1 MKKTNTFNKKNFC
14 FLNKATF
21 ILIFMAFCSGNVYSQ
36 NGQFVLEA
44 NGATP
49 VSIGSSTTTMYAAP
63 FLANKKDSRV
73 QFLYEA
79 DELNNQ
85 GAYSSGYTTISS
97 LAFHVSALT
106 GSGTLPTYQMQNITI
121 SMGHTKAT
129 YNGDVSVIPAIPVWG
144 ITMPPPGFCTWVGSP
159 TPEPLTVVK
168 TLPTLTISQ
177 TGWVEIPLAS
187 TFTWNGVDSIVVEI
201 CKADPRNSPPSTS
214 FSTGRYEFTGSFH
227 SQPSG
232 STNWTLTRSLYSV
245 NNTGGGSN
253 YTPGCSMQTSGSAAT
268 FNTSSP
274 LTAQYRKFR
283 PNIRFTFQ
291 CAGAPAAGEAI
302 LGTENFCKDEA
313 VTLSVVNDEKAS
325 GLNYQWYYSYADD
338 DNYVPLPG
346 QTAATIPVERAGV
359 DMWYKRDVGCNH
371 NTVAGT
377 RSSWGVKVTGVNTWN
392 GTSWSFGSNPLPALP
407 VRIQGN
413 FDTTVNGSALM
424 EACNLKIVSGTFT
437 VRSGDIISL
446 KEKLVVDDAATVI
459 FENNAS
465 LIQENDAAVN
475 VGKILYKRDSQP
487 VRMLDYTYWSSP
499 VAGVTPFQFSPGT
512 PTNRIY
518 HWNHLTQA
526 WVNGIANS
534 PMTAGKG
541 YIIRA
546 PNGYPSTGTGT
557 VFQGSFLGVP
567 NNGLIS
573 VPSQGGSANWNLLGN
588 PYPSALDANK
598 FLLANSTLL
607 DGAIFYWTH
616 NTLPSAAQNPLF
628 PHISNYTS
636 DDYATYNFTGSVGL
650 PSVSSGNNTP
660 PGQFIGAGQ
669 SFMVK
674 GGTSSGNV
682 VFNNDMRKNIVEY
695 TNSQFYRNNATNSDE
710 VEKNR
715 LWVEVIHQNGKFNQT
730 MVGYVEGATDGLD
743 WGYDTKMIPSGD
755 VKIYTKIGDDKLVI
769 QGKSLPFNSNDSIP
783 LGFYTTLTGEF
794 TLNLYQYDSI
804 FENQSVYLL
813 DNATSTLHDIKSGM
827 YTFTSIQGTFDNR
840 FELRF
845 NNEALSLNPNIK
857 TENSVLCYA
866 NYSDII
872 VKSLAS
878 QIHSVTIFDSTGRLL
893 YNKTNVDTSEIL
905 ISDIAKNNQLLLVQ
919 VENDNGVTVTKKIIF

>member
-1 MKKTNTFNKKNFC
+1 MKMTNTFNNKIFC
-14 FLNKATF
+14 FLNKAMF
-21 ILIFMAFCSGNVYSQ
+21 ILIFIAFGSGNLYSQ
-36 NGQFVLEA
+36 NGQFVLLGI
-44 NGATP
+44 GATP
-49 VSIGSSTTTMYAAP
+49 ATIGSDGSNMYAAP
-63 FLANKKDSRV
+63 FLPNKKDTRV

-79 DELNNQ
+79 AEGGLALAN
-85 GAYSSGYTTISS
+85 SSGYTTISS
-97 LAFHVSALT
+97 LAFQVSGFI
-106 GSGTLPTYQMQNITI
+106 GSLSTYQMQNIKI
-121 SMGHTKAT
+121 SMGHTIAT
-129 YNGDVSVIPAIPVWG
+129 YDGYGGTNVWG
-144 ITMPPPGFCTWVGSP
+144 ITMPPPGYCTWAGSA

-168 TLPTLTISQ
+168 NSFNLIISQ
-177 TGWVEIPLAS
+177 TGWVELQLDTP
-187 TFTWNGVDSIVVEI
+187 FVWNGIDSIVVEI
-201 CKADPRNSPPSTS
+201 CKADPKTGASPA
-214 FSTGRYEFTGSFH
+214 FNTGRYQFAGVFH
-227 SQPSG
+227 SNPPA
-232 STNWTLTRSLYSV
+232 NANFTLTRSLYSQ
-245 NNTGGGSN
+245 NNNGTGSN
-253 YTPGCSMQTSGSAAT
+253 YTQGCSMQISGSAGT
-268 FNTSSP
+268 YNTSNP
-274 LTAQYRKFR
+274 LSNAIKKFR

-291 CAGAPAAGEAI
+291 CIGAPTGGDAI
-302 LGTENFCKDEA
+302 LGTENFCKEEA
-313 VTLSVVNDEKAS
+313 VTLSVVNDEKAT
-325 GLNYQWYYSYADD
+325 GVHYQWYYSYADD
-338 DNYVPLPG
+338 DNYVSLPG

-359 DMWYKRDVGCNH
+359 DMWYKRDIGCNH
-371 NTVAGT
+371 NLPAGT
-377 RSSWGVKVTGVNTWN
+377 RSSLGVKVTGVNTWN
-392 GTSWSFGSNPLPALP
+392 GTSWSFGSNPLPDSP

-413 FDTTVNGSALM
+413 FDTTVNGSLPM
-424 EACNLKIVSGTFT
+424 GPCNLKIVSGTFT
-437 VRSGDIISL
+437 VRSGDFISL

-465 LIQENDAAVN
+465 LIQENNAAVN
-475 VGKILYKRDSQP
+475 EGKILYKRDSQP

-499 VAGVTPFQFSPGT
+499 VVGVTPFQFSPGT
-512 PTNRIY
+512 PSIRVY

-534 PMTAGKG
+534 PMVAGKG

-546 PNGYPSTGTGT
+546 PDGYPSTGTGT

-567 NNGLIS
+567 NNGLIT

-607 DGAIFYWTH
+607 DGTIFYWTH
-616 NTLPSAAQNPLF
+616 NTLPSAALNPFF
-628 PHISNYTS
+628 PHISSYTS

-650 PSVSSGNNTP
+650 PSISSGNNTL

-682 VFNNDMRKNIVEY
+682 VFNNDMRKNISGY
-695 TNSQFYRNNATNSDE
+695 TNSQFYRNNATNSEE

-743 WGYDTKMIPSGD
+743 WGYDTTMTPSGD
-755 VKIYTKIGDDKLVI
+755 LKIYTKIGNDKLVI

-783 LGFYTTLTGEF
+783 LGFSTTLTGEF

-813 DNATSTLHDIKSGM
+813 DNATSTFHDIKSGM

-845 NNEALSLNPNIK
+845 NDEMLSLNPNIK
-857 TENSVLCYA
+857 TENSVLCYT
-866 NYSDII
+866 NNSDII
-872 VKSLAS
+872 VKSLTG
-878 QIHSVTIFDSTGRLL
+878 QIQSVTIFDSTGRVLHK
-893 YNKTNVDTSEIL
+893 KTSLDTSEIL
-905 ISDIAKNNQLLLVQ
+905 ISEIAKNNQLLLVQ

>member
-1 MKKTNTFNKKNFC
+1 MKMTNTFNNKIFC
-14 FLNKATF
+14 FLNKAMF
-21 ILIFMAFCSGNVYSQ
+21 ILIFIAFGSGNLYSQ
-36 NGQFVLEA
+36 NGQFVLLGI
-44 NGATP
+44 GATP
-49 VSIGSSTTTMYAAP
+49 ATIGSDGSNMYAAP
-63 FLANKKDSRV
+63 FLPNKKDTRV

-79 DELNNQ
+79 AEGGLALAN
-85 GAYSSGYTTISS
+85 SSGYTTISS
-97 LAFHVSALT
+97 LAFQVSGFI
-106 GSGTLPTYQMQNITI
+106 GSLSTYQMQNIKI
-121 SMGHTKAT
+121 SMGHTIAT
-129 YNGDVSVIPAIPVWG
+129 YDGYGGTNVWG
-144 ITMPPPGFCTWVGSP
+144 ITMPPPGYCTWAGSA

-168 TLPTLTISQ
+168 NSFNLIISQ
-177 TGWVEIPLAS
+177 TGWVEIPLD
-187 TFTWNGVDSIVVEI
+187 TPFLWNGVDSIVVEI
-201 CKADPRNSPPSTS
+201 CKADPKTGASPA
-214 FSTGRYEFTGSFH
+214 FNTGRYQFAGVFH
-227 SQPSG
+227 SNPPA
-232 STNWTLTRSLYSV
+232 NANFTLTRSLYSQ
-245 NNTGGGSN
+245 NNNGTGSN
-253 YTPGCSMQTSGSAAT
+253 YTQGCSMQISGSAGT
-268 FNTSSP
+268 YNTSNP
-274 LTAQYRKFR
+274 LSTAIRKFR

-291 CAGAPAAGEAI
+291 CAGAPAGGEAI
-302 LGTENFCKDEA
+302 LGTENFCKEEA
-313 VTLSVVNDEKAS
+313 VTLSVVNDEKAT
-325 GLNYQWYYSYADD
+325 GVHYQWYYSYADD
-338 DNYVPLPG
+338 DNYVSLPG

-359 DMWYKRDVGCNH
+359 DMWYKRDIGCNSH
-371 NTVAGT
+371 AVAGT

-392 GTSWSFGSNPLPALP
+392 GTSWSFGSNPLPDSP

-413 FDTTVNGSALM
+413 FDSSVNGNLLM
-424 EACNLKIVSGTFT
+424 EACSFKIVSGTFT
-437 VRSGDIISL
+437 VRSGDFISL

-465 LIQENDAAVN
+465 LIQENNAAIN
-475 VGKILYKRDSQP
+475 EGKILYKRDSQP

-499 VAGVTPFQFSPGT
+499 VAGVTPNQFSPGT
-512 PTNRIY
+512 PSIRVY

-534 PMTAGKG
+534 PMVAGKG

-546 PNGYPSTGTGT
+546 PDGYPSTGTGT

-567 NNGLIS
+567 NNGLIT

-607 DGAIFYWTH
+607 DGTIFYWTH
-616 NTLPSAAQNPLF
+616 NTLPSAALNPLF
-628 PHISNYTS
+628 PHISSYTS

-650 PSVSSGNNTP
+650 PSISSGNNTL

-682 VFNNDMRKNIVEY
+682 VFNNDMRKNITGY
-695 TNSQFYRNNATNSDE
+695 TNSQFFRNNATNSEE

-730 MVGYVEGATDGLD
+730 MVGYVEGATNGLD
-743 WGYDTKMIPSGD
+743 WGYDSTMTPSGD
-755 VKIYTKIGDDKLVI
+755 LKIYTKIGDDKLVI
-769 QGKSLPFNSNDSIP
+769 QGKSLPFNSSDSIP
-783 LGFYTTLTGEF
+783 LGFSTTLTGEF

-813 DNATSTLHDIKSGM
+813 DNATSTFHDIKSGM

-845 NNEALSLNPNIK
+845 NDEALSLNPNIK
-857 TENSVLCYA
+857 TENSVLCYT
-866 NYSDII
+866 NNSDII
-872 VKSLAS
+872 VKSLTG
-878 QIHSVTIFDSTGRLL
+878 QIQSVTIFDSTGRVLHK
-893 YNKTNVDTSEIL
+893 KTSLDTSEIL
-905 ISDIAKNNQLLLVQ
+905 ISEIAKNNQLLLVQ

>member
-1 MKKTNTFNKKNFC
+1 MKKTNTFNNKNFC
-14 FLNKATF
+14 FFNKAMF
-21 ILIFMAFCSGNVYSQ
+21 ILIFIAFCSGNVYSQ

-44 NGATP
+44 NGAAQVT
-49 VSIGSSTTTMYAAP
+49 IGSSSVNMWPAP
-63 FLANKKDSRV
+63 FLPNRKDSRV
-73 QFLYEA
+73 QFLFEA

-97 LAFHVSALT
+97 LAFHVSGFSL
-106 GSGTLPTYQMQNITI
+106 GSLSSYEMRNITI

-129 YNGDVSVIPAIPVWG
+129 YNGDNSVIPAIPVWG
-144 ITMPPPGFCTWVGSP
+144 ITMPPPGFCTWAGSS
-159 TPEPLTVVK
+159 TPEPLQVVK
-168 TLPTLTISQ
+168 TPFNLTISQ
-177 TGWVEIPLAS
+177 TGWVELQLDTP
-187 TFTWNGVDSIVVEI
+187 FVWNGVDSIVVEI
-201 CKADPRNSPPSTS
+201 CKADPRISPPSTS
-214 FSTGRYEFTGSFH
+214 FSTGRYQFTGRFH

-232 STNWTLTRSLYSV
+232 SDTWTLTRSLRNI
-245 NNTGGGSN
+245 NNNVTTSPGCNMQLSGGG
-253 YTPGCSMQTSGSAAT
+253 AV
-268 FNTSSP
+268 NTEPALS
-274 LTAQYRKFR
+274 TQYRKFR
-283 PNIRFTFQ
+283 PNIRFTFR
-291 CAGAPAAGEAI
+291 CAGAPTAGEAI

-313 VTLSVVNDEKAS
+313 VTLSVVNDEKAT

-338 DNYVPLPG
+338 DNYVSLPG

-359 DMWYKRDVGCNH
+359 DIWYKRDVGCNH
-371 NTVAGT
+371 NLPAGT

-413 FDTTVNGSALM
+413 FDTTVNGSLLM
-424 EACNLKIVSGTFT
+424 EACSLKIVSGTFT
-437 VRSGDIISL
+437 VRSGDFISL

-465 LIQENDAAVN
+465 LIQENNAAVN
-475 VGKILYKRDSQP
+475 EGKILYKRDSQP

-499 VAGVTPFQFSPGT
+499 VAGVTPNQFSPGT
-512 PTNRIY
+512 PSIRIY

-526 WVNGIANS
+526 WANGIANS

-546 PNGYPSTGTGT
+546 PDGYPSTGIGT

-567 NNGLIS
+567 NNGLIT
-573 VPSQGGSANWNLLGN
+573 VPSLGGSANWNLLGN

-607 DGAIFYWTH
+607 DGTIFYWTH
-616 NTLPSAAQNPLF
+616 NTLPSAALNPLF
-628 PHISNYTS
+628 PHISSYTS

-650 PSVSSGNNTP
+650 PSISSGNNTP

-674 GGTSSGNV
+674 GGASSGNV
-682 VFNNDMRKNIVEY
+682 VFNNDMRKNITGY
-695 TNSQFYRNNATNSDE
+695 SNSQFYRNNATNSEE

-743 WGYDTKMIPSGD
+743 WGYDSTMTPSGD
-755 VKIYTKIGDDKLVI
+755 LKIYTKIGDDKLVI
-769 QGKSLPFNSNDSIP
+769 QGKSLPFNSSDSIP
-783 LGFYTTLTGEF
+783 LGFSTTLTGEF

-813 DNATSTLHDIKSGM
+813 DNATSTFHDIKSGM

-845 NNEALSLNPNIK
+845 NDEALSLNPNIK
-857 TENSVLCYA
+857 TENSVLCYT
-866 NYSDII
+866 NNSDII
-872 VKSLAS
+872 VKSLTG
-878 QIHSVTIFDSTGRLL
+878 QIQSVTIFDSTGRVLHK
-893 YNKTNVDTSEIL
+893 KTSLDTSEIL
-905 ISDIAKNNQLLLVQ
+905 ISEIAKNNQLLLVQ
-919 VENDNGVTVTKKIIF
+919 IESDNGVKVTKKIIF

>member
-1 MKKTNTFNKKNFC
+1 MKMTNTFNNKNF
-14 FLNKATF
+14 FFFNKAMF

-44 NGATP
+44 NGAALTT
-49 VSIGSSTTTMYAAP
+49 IGSNALNQWPAP
-63 FLANKKDSRV
+63 FLPNKKDSRV
-73 QFLYEA
+73 QFLFEA

-97 LAFHVSALT
+97 LAFHVSGFSL
-106 GSGTLPTYQMQNITI
+106 GSLSSYEMRNITI

-129 YNGDVSVIPAIPVWG
+129 YNGDNSVIPAIPVWG
-144 ITMPPPGFCTWVGSP
+144 ITMPPPGFCTWAGSS
-159 TPEPLTVVK
+159 TPEPLQVVK
-168 TLPTLTISQ
+168 TPFNLTISQ
-177 TGWVEIPLAS
+177 TGWVELQLDTP
-187 TFTWNGVDSIVVEI
+187 FVWNGVDSIVVEI
-201 CKADPRNSPPSTS
+201 CKADPRISPPSTS
-214 FSTGRYEFTGSFH
+214 FSTGYYQFTGRFYTNV
-227 SQPSG
+227 PS
-232 STNWTLTRSLYSV
+232 NPHTLTRSLYSQ
-245 NNTGGGSN
+245 NNNGGGSN
-253 YTPGCSMQTSGSAAT
+253 YTSGCDMQISGPAGT
-268 FNTSSP
+268 YNTS
-274 LTAQYRKFR
+274 TALNNVYRKYR

-291 CAGAPAAGEAI
+291 CAGAPTAGEAI

-313 VTLSVVNDEKAS
+313 VTLSVVNDEKAT

-338 DNYVPLPG
+338 DNYVSLPG

-359 DMWYKRDVGCNH
+359 DIWYKRDVGCNH
-371 NTVAGT
+371 NLPAGT

-413 FDTTVNGSALM
+413 FDTTVNGSLLM
-424 EACNLKIVSGTFT
+424 EACSLKIVSGTFT

-465 LIQENDAAVN
+465 LIQENNAAVN
-475 VGKILYKRDSQP
+475 EGKILYKRDSQP

-499 VAGVTPFQFSPGT
+499 VAGVTPNQFSPGT
-512 PTNRIY
+512 PSIRIY

-526 WVNGIANS
+526 WANGIANS

-546 PNGYPSTGTGT
+546 PDGYPSTGIGT

-567 NNGLIS
+567 NNGLIT

-607 DGAIFYWTH
+607 DGTIFYWTH
-616 NTLPSAAQNPLF
+616 NTLPSAALNPLF
-628 PHISNYTS
+628 PHISSYTS

-650 PSVSSGNNTP
+650 PSISSGNNTP

-674 GGTSSGNV
+674 GGASSGNV
-682 VFNNDMRKNIVEY
+682 VFNNDMRKNITGY
-695 TNSQFYRNNATNSDE
+695 SNSQFYRNNATNSEE

-743 WGYDTKMIPSGD
+743 WGYDSTMTPSGD
-755 VKIYTKIGDDKLVI
+755 LKIYTKIGDDKLVI

-783 LGFYTTLTGEF
+783 LGFSTTLTGEF

-813 DNATSTLHDIKSGM
+813 DNATSTFHDIKSGM
-827 YTFTSIQGTFDNR
+827 YTFTSLQGTFDNR

-857 TENSVLCYA
+857 TENSVLCYT
-866 NYSDII
+866 NNSDII
-872 VKSLAS
+872 VKSLTG
-878 QIHSVTIFDSTGRLL
+878 QIQSVTIFDSTGRVLHK
-893 YNKTNVDTSEIL
+893 KTSLDTSEIL
-905 ISDIAKNNQLLLVQ
+905 ISEIDKNNQLLLVQ
-919 VENDNGVTVTKKIIF
+919 IESDNGVKVTKKIIF

>member
-1 MKKTNTFNKKNFC
+1 MKMTNTFNNKIFC
-14 FLNKATF
+14 FLNKAMF
-21 ILIFMAFCSGNVYSQ
+21 ILIFMAFCSGNLHGQ
-36 NGQFVLEA
+36 NGQFVLDQGIGA
-44 NGATP
+44 NLAT
-49 VSIGSSTTTMYAAP
+49 IGSDGSNMYAAP
-63 FLANKKDSRV
+63 FLPNKKDTRV

-79 DELNNQ
+79 AEAGLALAN
-85 GAYSSGYTTISS
+85 SSGYRTISS
-97 LAFHVSALT
+97 LAFQVSGFV
-106 GSGTLPTYQMQNITI
+106 GSLSTYQMQNIKI
-121 SMGHTKAT
+121 SMGHTIAT
-129 YNGDVSVIPAIPVWG
+129 YDGYGGTNVWG
-144 ITMPPPGFCTWVGSP
+144 ITMPPQGYCTWAGSA
-159 TPEPLTVVK
+159 TPEALTVV
-168 TLPTLTISQ
+168 TNSFNLIISQ
-177 TGWVEIPLAS
+177 TGWVEIPLD
-187 TFTWNGVDSIVVEI
+187 TPFLWNGVDSIVVEI
-201 CKADPRNSPPSTS
+201 CKADPKTGPSPA
-214 FSTGRYEFTGSFH
+214 FNTGRYQFAGVFH
-227 SQPSG
+227 SNPPA
-232 STNWTLTRSLYSV
+232 NANFTLTRSLYSQ
-245 NNTGGGSN
+245 NNNGTGLN
-253 YTPGCSMQTSGSAAT
+253 YTQGCSMQISGSAGT
-268 FNTSSP
+268 YNTSNP
-274 LTAQYRKFR
+274 LSTAIRKFR

-291 CAGAPAAGEAI
+291 CAGAPAGGEAI
-302 LGTENFCKDEA
+302 LGTENFCKEEA
-313 VTLSVVNDEKAS
+313 VTLSVVNDEKAT
-325 GLNYQWYYSYADD
+325 GVHYQWYSSLADD
-338 DNYVPLPG
+338 DNYVSLPG

-359 DMWYKRDVGCNH
+359 DMWYKRDIGCNH
-371 NTVAGT
+371 NLPAGT
-377 RSSWGVKVTGVNTWN
+377 RSSLGVKVTGVNTWN
-392 GTSWSFGSNPLPALP
+392 GTSWSFGSNPLPDSP

-413 FDTTVNGSALM
+413 FDTTVNGSLPM
-424 EACNLKIVSGTFT
+424 GPCNLKIVSGTFT
-437 VRSGDIISL
+437 VRSGDFISL

-465 LIQENDAAVN
+465 LIQENNAAVN
-475 VGKILYKRDSQP
+475 EGKILYKRDSQP

-512 PTNRIY
+512 PSIRVY

-534 PMTAGKG
+534 PMVAGKG

-546 PNGYPSTGTGT
+546 PDGYPSTGTGT

-567 NNGLIS
+567 NNGLIT

-607 DGAIFYWTH
+607 DGTIFYWTH
-616 NTLPSAAQNPLF
+616 NTLPSAALNPFF
-628 PHISNYTS
+628 PHISSYTS

-650 PSVSSGNNTP
+650 PSISSGNNTP

-682 VFNNDMRKNIVEY
+682 VFNNDMRKNISGY
-695 TNSQFYRNNATNSDE
+695 TNSQFYRNNATNSEE

-743 WGYDTKMIPSGD
+743 WGYDTTMTPSGD
-755 VKIYTKIGDDKLVI
+755 LKIYTKIGNDKLVI

-783 LGFYTTLTGEF
+783 LGFSTTLTGEF

-813 DNATSTLHDIKSGM
+813 DNATSTFHDIKSGM

-845 NNEALSLNPNIK
+845 NDEMLSLNPNIK
-857 TENSVLCYA
+857 TENSVLCYT
-866 NYSDII
+866 NNSDII
-872 VKSLAS
+872 VKSLTG
-878 QIHSVTIFDSTGRLL
+878 QIQSVTIFDSTGRVLHK
-893 YNKTNVDTSEIL
+893 KTSLDTSEIL
-905 ISDIAKNNQLLLVQ
+905 ISEIAKNNQLLLVQ
-919 VENDNGVTVTKKIIF
+919 IENDNGITVTKKIIF

>member
-1 MKKTNTFNKKNFC
+1 MKKTNTFNNKNFC
-14 FLNKATF
+14 FLTKVMF
-21 ILIFMAFCSGNVYSQ
+21 ILIFMAFCSGNLYSQ

-44 NGATP
+44 NGAAPIT
-49 VSIGSSTTTMYAAP
+49 IGSNALNLWSAP
-63 FLANKKDSRV
+63 FLPNKKDSRV
-73 QFLYEA
+73 QFLFEA
-79 DELNNQ
+79 SEL
-85 GAYSSGYTTISS
+85 ASASSSGYTTISS
-97 LAFHVSALT
+97 LAFHVPGFSI
-106 GSGTLPTYQMQNITI
+106 GSLSSYEMRNITI
-121 SMGHTKAT
+121 SMGHTIAT
-129 YNGDVSVIPAIPVWG
+129 YDGDGGTPVWG
-144 ITMPPPGFCTWVGSP
+144 IAMPPAGYCTWDGSP
-159 TPEPLTVVK
+159 TSEALTVVK
-168 TLPTLTISQ
+168 NSFNLTISQ
-177 TGWVEIPLAS
+177 TGWVELQLDTP
-187 TFTWNGVDSIVVEI
+187 FDWNGIDSVVVEI
-201 CKADPRNSPPSTS
+201 CKADPRISPPSTS
-214 FSTGRYEFTGSFH
+214 FSTGYYQFTGRFH
-227 SQPSG
+227 
-232 STNWTLTRSLYSV
+232 TNSLAIANNTLTRSLYSQ
-245 NNTGGGSN
+245 NNGGGGSN
-253 YTPGCSMQTSGSAAT
+253 YTQGCNMQLSGPAGT
-268 FNTSSP
+268 YNTS
-274 LTAQYRKFR
+274 TALSAVYRKYR

-291 CAGAPAAGEAI
+291 CAGAPAGGGAI

-313 VTLSVVNDEKAS
+313 VTLSVINDEKAS

-338 DNYVPLPG
+338 SNYVSLPG
-346 QTAATIPVERAGV
+346 ETDATITLERDGV

-371 NTVAGT
+371 NLPAGT
-377 RSSWGVKVTGVNTWN
+377 RSSFGVKVTGVNTWN

-413 FDTTVNGSALM
+413 FDTSVNGTTLM
-424 EACNLKIVSGTFT
+424 EACSFKIVSGTFT
-437 VRSGDIISL
+437 VRSGDFISL
-446 KEKLVVDDAATVI
+446 KEKLFVDDAATVI

-465 LIQENDAAVN
+465 LIQENDAVVN
-475 VGKILYKRDSQP
+475 EGKILYKRDSQP

-499 VAGVTPFQFSPGT
+499 VAGLTPFQFSPGT
-512 PTNRIY
+512 PSIRVY

-534 PMTAGKG
+534 PMIAGKG

-546 PNGYPSTGTGT
+546 PDGYPSTGTGT
-557 VFQGSFLGVP
+557 VFQGPFLGVP

-607 DGAIFYWTH
+607 DGTIYYWTH
-616 NTLPSAAQNPLF
+616 NTLPIAALNPLF
-628 PHISNYTS
+628 PHISGYTS

-650 PSVSSGNNTP
+650 PSISSGNNTT

-682 VFNNDMRKNIVEY
+682 VFNNDMRKNITGY
-695 TNSQFYRNNATNSDE
+695 TNSQFYRNNATNSEE

-730 MVGYVEGATDGLD
+730 MVGYVEGATNGLD
-743 WGYDTKMIPSGD
+743 WGYDSIMTPSGD

-783 LGFYTTLTGEF
+783 LGFSTTLTGEF

-813 DNATSTLHDIKSGM
+813 DNATLTLHDIKSGM
-827 YTFTSIQGTFDNR
+827 YTFTSLQGTFDNR

-845 NNEALSLNPNIK
+845 TNEALGLNPNIK
-857 TENSVLCYA
+857 TENTFLCYT
-866 NYSDII
+866 NNSNII
-872 VKSLAS
+872 VKSLTG
-878 QIHSVTIFDSTGRLL
+878 QIQSIKVFDSTGRLL
-893 YNKTNVDTSEIL
+893 HRKTNLDVSEVVIA
-905 ISDIAKNNQLLLVQ
+905 DIAKNDQLLLVQ
-919 VENDNGVTVTKKIIF
+919 IENDNGVIATKKIIF

>member
-1 MKKTNTFNKKNFC
+1 MKKTNTFNNKNFC
-14 FLNKATF
+14 FFNKAMF
-21 ILIFMAFCSGNVYSQ
+21 ILIFMAFGSGNLHGQ

-49 VSIGSSTTTMYAAP
+49 VIIGSTSVNMWPAP
-63 FLANKKDSRV
+63 FLPNKKDSRV

-85 GAYSSGYTTISS
+85 GAYSSGYTTITS
-97 LAFHVSALT
+97 LAFHVSGLT
-106 GSGTLPTYQMQNITI
+106 GSATLSTYVMQNITI

-144 ITMPPPGFCTWVGSP
+144 ITMPPPGFCTWAGSP
-159 TPEPLTVVK
+159 TAEPLTVVK
-168 TLPTLTISQ
+168 PSFNLIISQ
-177 TGWVEIPLAS
+177 AGWVEIPLN
-187 TFTWNGVDSIVVEI
+187 TPFLWNGVDSIVVEI
-201 CKADPRNSPPSTS
+201 CKADPRISPPSTS
-214 FSTGRYEFTGSFH
+214 FSTGRYQFTGSFH
-227 SQPSG
+227 SQPTG
-232 STNWTLTRSLYSV
+232 SEAFTLTRSLRNI
-245 NNTGGGSN
+245 NNNVTTS
-253 YTPGCSMQTSGSAAT
+253 PGCNMQLSGGAV
-268 FNTSSP
+268 NTEP
-274 LTAQYRKFR
+274 ALNNQYKKFR

-291 CAGAPAAGEAI
+291 CASAPTGGDAI
-302 LGTENFCKDEA
+302 LGTENFCKEEA
-313 VTLSVVNDEKAS
+313 VTLSVVNDEKAT
-325 GLNYQWYYSYADD
+325 GVHYQWYYSYADD
-338 DNYVPLPG
+338 DNYVSLPG

-359 DMWYKRDVGCNH
+359 DMWYKRDIGCNH
-371 NTVAGT
+371 NLPAGT
-377 RSSWGVKVTGVNTWN
+377 RSSLGVKVTGVNTWN
-392 GTSWSFGSNPLPALP
+392 GTSWSFGSNPLPDSP

-413 FDTTVNGSALM
+413 FDTTVNGSLPM
-424 EACNLKIVSGTFT
+424 GPCNLKIVSGTFT
-437 VRSGDIISL
+437 VRSGDFISL

-465 LIQENDAAVN
+465 LIQENNAAVN
-475 VGKILYKRDSQP
+475 EGKILYKRDSQP
-487 VRMLDYTYWSSP
+487 VRVLDFTYWSSP

-512 PTNRIY
+512 PSIRVY

-534 PMTAGKG
+534 PMIAGKG

-546 PNGYPSTGTGT
+546 PDGYPSTGIGT

-567 NNGLIS
+567 NNGLIT
-573 VPSQGGSANWNLLGN
+573 VPSQGGSSNWNLLGN

-607 DGAIFYWTH
+607 DGTIFYWTH
-616 NTLPSAAQNPLF
+616 NTLPNAAQNPLF
-628 PHISNYTS
+628 PHILNYTS

-650 PSVSSGNNTP
+650 PAPSSSNGGFNTTS
-660 PGQFIGAGQ
+660 PGRFIGAGQ

-674 GGTSSGNV
+674 GGASSGNV
-682 VFNNDMRKNIVEY
+682 VFNNDMRKNINGY
-695 TNSQFYRNNATNSDE
+695 SNSQFYRNNASNSEE

-743 WGYDTKMIPSGD
+743 WGYDSTMTPSGD
-755 VKIYTKIGDDKLVI
+755 LKIYTKIGDDKLVI
-769 QGKSLPFNSNDSIP
+769 QGKSLPFNSSDSIP
-783 LGFYTTLTGEF
+783 LGFSTTLTGEF

-813 DNATSTLHDIKSGM
+813 DNATSTFHDIKSGM

-845 NNEALSLNPNIK
+845 NDEMLSLNPNIK
-857 TENSVLCYA
+857 TENSVLCYT
-866 NYSDII
+866 NNSDII
-872 VKSLAS
+872 VKSLTG
-878 QIHSVTIFDSTGRLL
+878 QIQSVTIFDSTGRVLHK
-893 YNKTNVDTSEIL
+893 KTSLDTSEIL
-905 ISDIAKNNQLLLVQ
+905 ISEIAKNNQLLLVQ
-919 VENDNGVTVTKKIIF
+919 IENDNGITVTKKIIF

>member
-1 MKKTNTFNKKNFC
+1 MVKPSFN
-14 FLNKATF
+14 
-21 ILIFMAFCSGNVYSQ
+21 LI
-36 NGQFVLEA
+36 
-44 NGATP
+44 
-49 VSIGSSTTTMYAAP
+49 
-63 FLANKKDSRV
+63 
-73 QFLYEA
+73 
-79 DELNNQ
+79 
-85 GAYSSGYTTISS
+85 
-97 LAFHVSALT
+97 
-106 GSGTLPTYQMQNITI
+106 
-121 SMGHTKAT
+121 
-129 YNGDVSVIPAIPVWG
+129 
-144 ITMPPPGFCTWVGSP
+144 
-159 TPEPLTVVK
+159 
-168 TLPTLTISQ
+168 ISQ
-177 TGWVEIPLAS
+177 AGWVELQLDTPFVWDGI
-187 TFTWNGVDSIVVEI
+187 NSIVVEI
-201 CKADPRNSPPSTS
+201 CKADPRFSTPSTS
-214 FSTGRYEFTGSFH
+214 FSTGRYQFTGSFH

-232 STNWTLTRSLYSV
+232 SDTWTLTRSLYSQ
-245 NNTGGGSN
+245 NNGGGGTN
-253 YTPGCSMQTSGSAAT
+253 YTPGCNMQISGPAGT
-268 FNTSSP
+268 YNTS
-274 LTAQYRKFR
+274 TALNTQYRKFR

-291 CAGAPAAGEAI
+291 CAGAPTAGEAI

-313 VTLSVVNDEKAS
+313 VTLSVVNDEKAT

-338 DNYVPLPG
+338 DNYVSLPG

-359 DMWYKRDVGCNH
+359 DIWYKRDVGCNH
-371 NTVAGT
+371 NLPAGT
-377 RSSWGVKVTGVNTWN
+377 RSSLGVKVTGVNTWN
-392 GTSWSFGSNPLPALP
+392 GTSWSFGSNPLPDSP

-413 FDTTVNGSALM
+413 FDTTVNGSLLM
-424 EACNLKIVSGTFT
+424 EACSLKIVSGTFT
-437 VRSGDIISL
+437 VRSGDFISL

-465 LIQENDAAVN
+465 LIQENNAAVN
-475 VGKILYKRDSQP
+475 IGKILYKRDSQP

-512 PTNRIY
+512 PSIRVY

-546 PNGYPSTGTGT
+546 PDGYPSTGTGT

-567 NNGLIS
+567 NNGLIT

-607 DGAIFYWTH
+607 DGTIFYWTH
-616 NTLPSAAQNPLF
+616 NTLPSAALNPLF
-628 PHISNYTS
+628 PHISSYTS

-650 PSVSSGNNTP
+650 PSISSGNNTP

-674 GGTSSGNV
+674 GGASSGNV
-682 VFNNDMRKNIVEY
+682 LFNNDMRKNITGY
-695 TNSQFYRNNATNSDE
+695 SNSQFYRNNATNSEE

-743 WGYDTKMIPSGD
+743 WGYDSTMTPSGD
-755 VKIYTKIGDDKLVI
+755 LKIYTKIGDDKLVI
-769 QGKSLPFNSNDSIP
+769 QGKSLPFNSSDSIP
-783 LGFYTTLTGEF
+783 LGFSTTLTGEF

-813 DNATSTLHDIKSGM
+813 DNATSTFHDIKSGM

-845 NNEALSLNPNIK
+845 NDEALSLNPNIK
-857 TENSVLCYA
+857 TENSVLCYT
-866 NYSDII
+866 NNSDII
-872 VKSLAS
+872 VKSLTG
-878 QIHSVTIFDSTGRLL
+878 QIQSVTIFDSTGRVLHK
-893 YNKTNVDTSEIL
+893 KTSLDTSEIL
-905 ISDIAKNNQLLLVQ
+905 ISEIAKNNQLLLVQ
-919 VENDNGVTVTKKIIF
+919 IESDNGVKVTKKIIF